1 MPELV
6 TMLMGSATRSSLF
19 DALIVLPA
27 AFVLGQLLSWVYEAT
42 YQGLSYSRKFADT
55 LTLLT
60 CICSAFVLVARQS
73 LLAGIGLM
81 AVISIVRFRANVKAP
96 NDLVF
101 IMASATFGLGCG
113 VGAIGLSVLG
123 FAAFAVFALLLSSD
137 SMGSRRRFDGVLR
150 LRAKVKEHDA
160 LALEAILER
169 HTLRSALLATAELGQ
184 GDFVEHSYQVK
195 FQKPEEK
202 HALLAALR
210 QNNQVHDVRLL
221 MQEVNLEY

>member
-6 TMLMGSATRSSLF
+6 GMLMGSATRASLV
-19 DALIVLPA
+19 DALITLPA

-113 VGAIGLSVLG
+113 VGAIGLSVIG
-123 FAAFAVFALLLSSD
+123 FAGFSIFALLLSTD

-150 LRAKVKEHDA
+150 LRAKVKDHDA
-160 LALEAILER
+160 HALEAILER
-169 HTLRSALLATAELGQ
+169 HCLRSTLLASAEIGQ

-195 FQKPEEK
+195 FHKPDEK
-202 HALLAALR
+202 HALLQELR
-210 QNNQVHDVRLL
+210 GTGQLQDVRLL

>member
-1 MPELV
+1 MPEIMSALV
-6 TMLMGSATRSSLF
+6 GSATRASVM
-19 DALIVLPA
+19 DALISLPA
-27 AFVLGQLLSWVYEAT
+27 AFVLGQLLSWLYEAT

-60 CICSAFVLVARQS
+60 CIAAAFVLVARQS

-101 IMASATFGLGCG
+101 IMASTTFGLGCG
-113 VGAIGLSVLG
+113 VGALSLAFIGFG
-123 FAAFAVFALLLSSD
+123 AFALFALILSGD
-137 SMGSRRRFDGVLR
+137 SLGSRRRFDGVLR
-150 LRAKVKEHDA
+150 LRARVQDHDA
-160 LALEAILER
+160 SALEAILER
-169 HTLRSALLATAELGQ
+169 HCLRSVLLSSTEIGQ

-195 FQKPEEK
+195 FHKPDEK
-202 HALLAALR
+202 HALLRELR
-210 QNNQVHDVRLL
+210 DSQQVQDVRLL